1 MLIDCSD
8 KRRMNNGLGILFKV
22 SMENIK
28 HLLRKGANETDFD
41 IVVIGSGMAG
51 LSAATMLTAR
61 GLKVLVLEANYLPGG
76 CSSSYYRQGYYFESG
91 ATTLVGLDEHMPLQ
105 YLLSQLG
112 IDLPAT
118 PLPLPMQVHLG
129 GETINRYQNLEDW
142 ILEAERVFGP
152 RGQRGFWTKAYE
164 VSQLVW
170 SNSIKQLSF
179 PPSSVGD
186 LLQMAKNASLS
197 QFQSLPYAFG
207 TIEDWLKK
215 FGLINNE
222 AFVRFVDAQL
232 MITAQNT
239 HKEVNQLFG
248 AAALCYTNYGNYYL
262 KGGMIELPKLLIEY
276 LLANGSDYRSRQKV
290 STIERGKDGYRVI
303 TDTHTFYGKQ
313 LVSAIPLN
321 NTLELWGD
329 NSMKSKHGKNLME
342 SPELNSAFQMGI
354 AFKRTRDF
362 ESLHHQIH
370 LQKPLAQ
377 IGSDSIFVSLSHSS
391 DTQRAPEGTV
401 VASVSTHV
409 PNPEANQIL
418 DKALLESEVIETL
431 IKHGFFTSEDI
442 LYSFSSNPKAWE
454 EWLYRKY
461 GFVGGYPQFKAI
473 KPWQMKDARLD
484 GKGAYICGDSTYPGQ
499 GIPGATLSGLIAANK
514 LLQDHY

>member
-1 MLIDCSD
+1 
-8 KRRMNNGLGILFKV
+8 
-22 SMENIK
+22 MEKIK
-28 HLLRKGANETDFD
+28 HLLRKGASETTFD
-41 IVVIGSGMAG
+41 VVVIGSGMAG
-51 LSAATMLTAR
+51 LSTACILTSK

-76 CSSSYYRQGYYFESG
+76 CSSTYYRQGYYFESG
-91 ATTLVGLDEHMPLQ
+91 ATTLVGLDKHMPLRH
-105 YLLSQLG
+105 LLSQMN
-112 IDLPAT
+112 IELPAVK
-118 PLPLPMQVHLG
+118 LSLPMQVHLG
-129 GETINRYQNLEDW
+129 GKTISRYQNIEDW
-142 ILEAERVFGP
+142 IIEAERTFGP
-152 RGQRGFWTKAYE
+152 DGQRGFWEKAYR

-179 PPSSVGD
+179 PPSSAGD
-186 LLQMAKNASLS
+186 LMQMAKHASLS
-197 QFQSLPYAFG
+197 QFKSLPYAFG
-207 TIEDWLKK
+207 TIEDWLKQ

-239 HKEVNQLFG
+239 HQEVNQLFG

-262 KGGMIELPKLLIEY
+262 MGGMIELPKVLIEY

-290 STIERGKDGYRVI
+290 NAIERGKEGYRAV

-321 NTLELWGD
+321 NTLEIWAD
-329 NSMKSKHGKNLME
+329 DSITNKHGKHVME
-342 SPELNSAFQMGI
+342 SPQLNSAFQMGI
-354 AFKRTRDF
+354 AFKGNKDF
-362 ESLHHQIH
+362 ASLHHQIH
-370 LQKPLAQ
+370 LHKPLSQ
-377 IGSDSIFVSLSHSS
+377 IGSDSIFVSLSHPE
-391 DTQRAPEGTV
+391 DTQRAPDGTM

-409 PNPEANQIL
+409 PNPEVNQVL
-418 DKALLESEVIETL
+418 DKAIIEAEVIEVL
-431 IKHGFFTSEDI
+431 IEHGFFKPEDV

-454 EWLYRKY
+454 DWLYRKY
-461 GFVGGYPQFKAI
+461 GFVGGYPQYKNI
-473 KPWQMKDARLD
+473 KPWEMKDARLD